1 MQFRPKNKYLLVE
14 TAEEMKPEDK
24 TSGFILPD
32 DYKVKSDTHKVVK
45 LVLASSGS
53 SFIDSQSSF
62 IVVPVNMIEEIK
74 AFGKTYFLVP
84 ENAVYGVFHR

>member
-14 TAEEMKPEDK
+14 SAEQKKPEDK

-32 DYKVKSDTHKVVK
+32 DYKKTDTHKVVR

-53 SFIDSQSSF
+53 AFIDSQNSY
-62 IVVPVNMIEEIK
+62 ILVPSNMIEEIK
-74 AFGKTYFLVP
+74 AFDKIYHLVP
-84 ENAVYGVFHR
+84 EAAVYGVFYR